1 MSIERVILFPGM
13 GADERLFGPQIDAG
27 LPIEV
32 PPLVVPERGDDMPT
46 YAARVRDTL
55 QLNGSYAI
63 GGISFGGMV
72 ACEVAQLCE
81 PKCVVLIAACR
92 SGRSIPNYY
101 RMAELISRLL
111 PSPVIQ
117 RRCVASSRLM
127 ARMEKL
133 DNEQYELIRDMSMNI
148 PVPFL
153 RRVGR
158 MIINWKGPES
168 FPCPVR
174 QIHGAADRIIPL
186 RYVTPDEVVPGGK
199 HLINLTHTG
208 RVNPFIE
215 RCLTQG

>member
-1 MSIERVILFPGM
+1 MFPGM
-13 GADERLFGPQIDAG
+13 GADERLFGPQIEAG

-32 PPLVVPERGDDMPT
+32 PPLVIPERGDDLPT
-46 YAARVRDTL
+46 YAARVRDAL

-72 ACEVAQLCE
+72 ACEVAQICE
-81 PKCVVLIAACR
+81 PKYLILIAACR
-92 SGRSIPNYY
+92 GGRSIPNYY
-101 RMAELISRLL
+101 RFAELISRLL
-111 PSPVIQ
+111 PSPVIK
-117 RRCVASSRLM
+117 RRCIASSRLM

-133 DNEQYELIRDMSMNI
+133 STEQYELIRDMSINI

-158 MIINWKGPES
+158 MIVNWRGPKS

-186 RYVTPDEVVPGGK
+186 RCVTPDEVVPDGK
-199 HLINLTHTG
+199 HLINMTHTEQ
-208 RVNPFIE
+208 VNPFIE